1 MERTPAPPRGT
12 EGDRGPWGQ
21 DARASPAGTR
31 RCLEGAWGGH
41 RTVSSVTGTPWAR
54 ARSARSEPREAETR
68 QGGARTGTEGGG
80 RGQER
85 QGPSDTGRRRR
96 SVAPTHQLR
105 QTVRPGGVLP
115 TGDPCTR
122 RDAVGRRANGRERRP
137 TSASGKSY
145 VNVRRGDL
153 RTERVIRGTEGHR
166 VMIQRAILR
175 EDTSLDAC
183 ERQTTGGKR
192 WQSCGEEGRGH
203 SWSLR
208 RPSWKRAARQMERQ

>member
-1 MERTPAPPRGT
+1 MLGQSRG
-12 EGDRGPWGQ
+12 RRK
-21 DARASPAGTR
+21 RA
-31 RCLEGAWGGH
+31 
-41 RTVSSVTGTPWAR
+41 
-54 ARSARSEPREAETR
+54 R

-122 RDAVGRRANGRERRP
+122 RDAVGRQANGGERRP
-137 TSASGKSY
+137 RSASGKSY

-208 RPSWKRAARQMERQ
+208 RPSWKRAARQTERQ